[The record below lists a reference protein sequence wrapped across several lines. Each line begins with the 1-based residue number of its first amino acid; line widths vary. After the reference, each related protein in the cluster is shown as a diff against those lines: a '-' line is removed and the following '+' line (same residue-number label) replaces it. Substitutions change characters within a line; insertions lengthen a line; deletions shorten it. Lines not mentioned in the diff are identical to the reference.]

1 MQGKKYLKQHR
12 LLQSHKK
19 KIKLDKFSR
28 RLATILSH
36 RETQKN
42 VLQQKKL
49 EKSLEEKW
57 KKTLNSKDNPKK
69 LLQNYTSWGRLC
81 LTVTEF
87 QQILKEK
94 VDQDFQIVKTELPY
108 YRYTHKADKTAKL
121 NLF

>member
-57 KKTLNSKDNPKK
+57 KKTLNSKDNLKK
-69 LLQNYTSWGRLC
+69 LLQNMGTSVLNCQR
-81 LTVTEF
+81 
-87 QQILKEK
+87 I
-94 VDQDFQIVKTELPY
+94 P
-108 YRYTHKADKTAKL
+108 ADTQGKS
-121 NLF
+121 